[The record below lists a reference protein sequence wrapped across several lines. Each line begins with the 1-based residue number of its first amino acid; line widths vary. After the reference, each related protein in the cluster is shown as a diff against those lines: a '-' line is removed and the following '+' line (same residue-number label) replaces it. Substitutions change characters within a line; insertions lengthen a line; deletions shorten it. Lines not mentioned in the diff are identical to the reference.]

1 MGRPLH
7 ECESE
12 AAPAGRRRLGL
23 TLPRDEDALEVAHQ
37 KIESI
42 RKYPNDD
49 NTHYDHIAGEKLRRV
64 KHHEAKTAGRPPH
77 LSGNECG
84 PPDTDADAHTR
95 EDLRQCCLHDDV
107 PYDLRA

>member
-64 KHHEAKTAGRPPH
+64 KHHEAKTPGRRHHLPANAGRA
-77 LSGNECG
+77 SA
-84 PPDTDADAHTR
+84 TAADAQTR
-95 EDLRQCCLHDDV
+95 EDLRQ
-107 PYDLRA
+107 